1 MFRRDSKSKK
11 QPDLNNTV
19 VDGML
24 NVMNTLCQAL
34 TPTKQVTVEQ
44 HRCTPSQSFSP
55 MKQAQLRSTYL
66 KQLSELRDLYDTGV
80 LHKEEYEEQRSDLV
94 NLLRKLK

>member
-1 MFRRDSKSKK
+1 MFRRENKSMK
-11 QPDLNNTV
+11 QSDLNNTV

-24 NVMNTLCQAL
+24 TVMNNLCQAL
-34 TPTKQVTVEQ
+34 TSTKPTKVEKQ
-44 HRCTPSQSFSP
+44 PCTLSPSLSP

-66 KQLSELRDLYDTGV
+66 KQLSELRDLHDAGV

-94 NLLRKLK
+94 NLL